1 MVGVLLRWQ
10 VGVLFGQHHATEEEY
25 SLAISIL
32 ALVGMIVP
40 FVVLAVVCW
49 IFWKAKK
56 REDAAAR
63 EEMGWPSARSS

>member
-1 MVGVLLRWQ
+1 MVGVTFGGW

-40 FVVLAVVCW
+40 FVVLGVVCW

-56 REDAAAR
+56 RDDAAAG
-63 EEMGWPSARSS
+63 EDMGWPSARSS